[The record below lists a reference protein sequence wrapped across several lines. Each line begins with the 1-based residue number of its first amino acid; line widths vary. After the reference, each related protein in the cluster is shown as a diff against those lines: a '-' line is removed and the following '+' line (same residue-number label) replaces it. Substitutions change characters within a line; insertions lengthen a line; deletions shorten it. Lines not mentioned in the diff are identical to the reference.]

1 MALRFSHT
9 SITSQIALG
18 EDYPSILTIEAPGVL
33 NQILQDMRSQ
43 SQNDFGG
50 IKLIEN
56 FKELTFSKEAEIVW
70 SPYLIDFGARRLMAR
85 VSSDLDKIS
94 TDESHYELTGRM
106 QSILEQYFDR
116 LTQDYEIPLVWDDAI
131 TAGNLMKAANVRID
145 TDGLSFTEK
154 LITYMDM
161 ITSLRLARVFIFTYL
176 RTIFTDEALKDFYR
190 ELRLRKFCCL
200 FLENCQKPRVCAY
213 ERHLVVDAS
222 LCEIVNDFDEC
233 FD

>member
-9 SITSQIALG
+9 SITSQIALS
-18 EDYPSILTIEAPGVL
+18 EDYPSILTIESPSVL

-176 RTIFTDEALKDFYR
+176 RTIFTDEDLKDFYR

-222 LCEIVNDFDEC
+222 LCEIVNDFDER